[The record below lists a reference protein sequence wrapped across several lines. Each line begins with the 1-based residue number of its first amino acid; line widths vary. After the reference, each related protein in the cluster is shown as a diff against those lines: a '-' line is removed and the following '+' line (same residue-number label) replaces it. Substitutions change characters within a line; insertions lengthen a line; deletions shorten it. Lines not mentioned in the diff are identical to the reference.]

1 MEKSEKVPSSSNE
14 SKSHPPF
21 FTPEV
26 TVNRIFHANPH
37 HDRVTPLCYM
47 DADYFSL
54 KSPRRVEQ
62 ASHMFMFHAAQ
73 SEDLMQHREPDS
85 GGATSVGMN
94 LHHHSSPGGY
104 FYRPAHTK
112 ETDTGGECCCCGKQS
127 GRTGPANTL
136 SMSVSRKQG
145 DYSSQPQSDEE
156 ELEPPLP
163 LRADD
168 EWQHYSPYLPPQHH
182 RHDYEPRHTMD
193 VRFYDTAGE
202 RQYNFNPTNRF
213 PPQPYYCPAPRQ
225 PMRPYDDPHNWL
237 RSRDDLMNPSLAQGC
252 VSVNVPQ
259 FFNPPVEGV
268 SQVSVMNPSSAGA
281 AEASVSHKHEKRRT
295 ISLPDEC
302 RNVFITYS
310 SDVSSEIVPFVD
322 FLTKQGFRPAI
333 DIFDSPIRRMDI
345 NKWKDSYL
353 KDPSNLIIVA
363 ISPKYKDDTEGS
375 VVDSHGLQ
383 TKYIHSMMQ
392 TEFIQQGSLNFR
404 FIPVLFPNASQK
416 HVPTWLLNTRVYRW
430 PQDTEDLLLR
440 LLREERYVPPPVPME
455 LTLIIR
461 PVAPSSAT
469 SL

>member
-73 SEDLMQHREPDS
+73 SEDLMQHREPDR

-202 RQYNFNPTNRF
+202 RQNNFNPTNRF

-281 AEASVSHKHEKRRT
+281 AEESVSHKHEKRRT

-404 FIPVLFPNASQK
+404 FIPVLFPNASQ
-416 HVPTWLLNTRVYRW
+416 VRLFLYNNNQSIYFNSEV
-430 PQDTEDLLLR
+430 LR
-440 LLREERYVPPPVPME
+440 FVNILSYPPPHFCP
-455 LTLIIR
+455 
-461 PVAPSSAT
+461 
-469 SL
+469 